1 MNATVLER
9 RAADPEWS
17 PWARVYADP
26 PAGLTESAV
35 MADLDWAWGWE

>member
-9 RAADPEWS
+9 HAADPEWS

-26 PAGLTESAV
+26 PAGLTEHDV
-35 MADLDWAWGWE
+35 MADVDWATAFE